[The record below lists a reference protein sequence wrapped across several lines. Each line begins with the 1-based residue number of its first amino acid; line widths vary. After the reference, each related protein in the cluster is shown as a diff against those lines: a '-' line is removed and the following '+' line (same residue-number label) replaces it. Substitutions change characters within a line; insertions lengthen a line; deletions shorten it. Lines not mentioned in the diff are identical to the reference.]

1 MKHINNESAIV
12 EVDGLEIGYN
22 KEVILQD
29 ISFRVNS
36 GHCFAIMGMSGCGK
50 STLLKSM
57 TGLLKPFRGSV
68 KFRNGELWGKADL
81 PNQVVLA
88 NFGVLFQGGALWSSM
103 NLLQNISLPLE
114 TFSALARA
122 EIESLASYKLSLVG
136 LSGCEYLYP
145 SQLSGGMRKRAGLAR
160 ALSLDPSILFL
171 DEPSAGLDP
180 INSRQLDELII
191 ELKESLGLT
200 FVVVTHELDSIFTIA
215 DDAIFLGGHSKS
227 ILDQGN
233 PVELKSSS
241 GHFEVRNF
249 LNRSNG
255 HPKMGAC

>member
-1 MKHINNESAIV
+1 MNDLGII
-12 EVDGLEIGYN
+12 LEANSLELRYG
-22 KEVILQD
+22 KEIILHD
-29 ISFRVNS
+29 ISLQVNQGS
-36 GHCFAIMGMSGCGK
+36 CMVIMGASGCGK

-57 TGLLKPFRGSV
+57 TGLLPPAKGNI
-68 KFRNGELWGKADL
+68 KFSNGQLWSDKGI
-81 PNQVVLA
+81 PNDEVLT

-114 TFSALARA
+114 TFSALGRT

-215 DDAIFLGGHSKS
+215 DDAIFVS
-227 ILDQGN
+227 
-233 PVELKSSS
+233 
-241 GHFEVRNF
+241 
-249 LNRSNG
+249 
-255 HPKMGAC
+255 